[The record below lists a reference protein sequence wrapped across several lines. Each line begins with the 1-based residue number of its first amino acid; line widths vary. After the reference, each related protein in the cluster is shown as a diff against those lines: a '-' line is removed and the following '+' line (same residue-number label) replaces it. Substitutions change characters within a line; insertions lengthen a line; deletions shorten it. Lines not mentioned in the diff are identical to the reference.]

1 MNPWEE
7 AWDTS
12 KVKGATPFDAAL
24 AAEGVSGP
32 VADIA
37 RSIYTQESSSGKNTK
52 TSNRGAV
59 GGMQILPGTFSSVA
73 DKGWDIGDPVQNA
86 RAGIRYLKQGYEAA
100 GGDPALT
107 GAFYYGGPGGL
118 EKARKGIAVS
128 DPLNPNAPNTL
139 QYGQQVAARLPKEK
153 GMLQRGV
160 EAIIPSAQA
169 AELPSTQ
176 AKMPWDEEWAAP
188 AKTTPAATEAA
199 PETGAVFGVY
209 PKAIRQDKNKSPDP
223 LGSTLKGA
231 ASGFADV
238 GNTIINSGTKAGA
251 NVLSGIDDPNGL
263 INPQLKRPSGMAAL
277 VTGQAM
283 SPAEQA
289 NATRAQGL
297 QDFNTEN
304 QNPFFTGGRVAGN
317 IAATYPVGGA
327 LGSVAKGLGATQLG
341 NALAS
346 GGMSTGH
353 TAAPGVGNALANMG
367 TRMAGGALTGGAAAG
382 LVDPNSAATGAVVG
396 AALPPVIKGL
406 GMAGSA
412 AGRVVRGPEVPE
424 GVRNAAAAAR
434 EAGYVIP
441 PTQVRPTLANRL
453 LEGTAGK
460 LTTAQNASA
469 ANQQVTNR
477 LARTAIGA
485 EELTPEA
492 LQAVRSKANEAYTAL
507 GQAGQFTADD
517 AFREALKKA
526 GAPSAQLQKDFPAL
540 ANSEL
545 SGLVKSFSNTKEFDA
560 QSAIEAIKVMRAAQ
574 RASAGSQDP
583 AAVAMGR
590 AQGKIANALED
601 LVDRN
606 LASSGNQELLETYR
620 GARQTLAK
628 VYDVEKALNPASGN
642 VDAKKVANLLKKG
655 RLTDELKQIGEFA
668 GSFPKAA
675 QTLEN
680 MGSLP
685 QTSPLDWTAA
695 GGIAAATGGSPIAA
709 LGLIARPAARATALS
724 PFVQN
729 RLAAPPSLPLL
740 TQNARQN
747 LLQPLYRAG
756 PVLSTDR

>member
-1 MNPWEE
+1 MATLE
-7 AWDTS
+7 AVGFD
-12 KVKGATPFDAAL
+12 PFKRSPLDAAL
-24 AAEGVSGP
+24 EAEGVKGP
-32 VADIA
+32 LADVA
-37 RSIYTQESSSGKNTK
+37 RSIYMQESGAGRNTK

-59 GGMQILPGTFSSVA
+59 GGMQILPGTFNGVA
-73 DKGWDIGDPVQNA
+73 DKDWDINDPTQNA

-100 GGDPALT
+100 GGDPALA

-118 EKARKGIAVS
+118 EKARRGIAVS
-128 DPLNPNAPNTL
+128 DPKNPNAPNTL
-139 QYGQQVAARLPKEK
+139 QYGAQVAARLPKEK
-153 GMLQRGV
+153 GLIQRGV
-160 EAIIPSAQA
+160 EALIPSANAATLEPVDFDPFAKAAPDAQA
-169 AELPSTQ
+169 
-176 AKMPWDEEWAAP
+176 AAP
-188 AKTTPAATEAA
+188 AEPSAA
-199 PETGAVFGVY
+199 FGVY
-209 PKAIRQDKNKSPDP
+209 PKARRDAKNNSADP
-223 LGSTLKGA
+223 LGSALKGV
-231 ASGFADV
+231 ASGFADI

-251 NVLSGIDDPNGL
+251 NALAGVEDPNGL
-263 INPQLKRPSGMAAL
+263 IDPRLKRPSTMAAL
-277 VTGQAM
+277 VTGQAG
-283 SPAEQA
+283 SPAEVE
-289 NATRAQGL
+289 NAARAQDL
-297 QDFNTEN
+297 QAFNAEN
-304 QNPFFTGGRVAGN
+304 QNPFFTGGRIAGN

-346 GGMSTGH
+346 GGMSTG
-353 TAAPGVGNALANMG
+353 APVAPGVGNALANMG
-367 TRMAGGALTGGAAAG
+367 TRMLGGAVTGGASAG
-382 LVDPNSAATGAVVG
+382 LVDPSSAATGAAVG
-396 AALPPVIKGL
+396 AALPPVVKGL
-406 GMAGSA
+406 GMAGAA

-460 LTTAQNASA
+460 ITTAQNASA

-492 LQAVRSKANEAYTAL
+492 LQAVRNRANDAYSAL
-507 GQAGQFTADD
+507 GQAGQFSADD

-540 ANSEL
+540 ANSQL
-545 SGLVKSFSNTKEFDA
+545 SGLVESFSNTKAFDA

-606 LASSGNQELLETYR
+606 LASSGNQELLTAYR
-620 GARQTLAK
+620 DARQTLAK

-695 GGIAAATGGSPIAA
+695 GGIAAATGGSPVAA

-756 PVLSTDR
+756 PVLASDR